1 MRCCDNV
8 LFRLEIFE
16 RRRTSCSGTGTVSH
30 AADRTLSEVG
40 KSARALVERLEG
52 DACRFRGLIE
62 QVFIENHIHIIQSI
76 GLQQL
81 ETTASQQSQRRMN
94 AARWRRIF

>member
-1 MRCCDNV
+1 M
-8 LFRLEIFE
+8 L
-16 RRRTSCSGTGTVSH
+16 H
-30 AADRTLSEVG
+30 AADRILSEFG
-40 KSARALVERLEG
+40 KSAMALVESFEG
-52 DACRFRGLIE
+52 DDSQFGLIE
-62 QVFIENHIHIIQSI
+62 QVFSI

>member
-1 MRCCDNV
+1 M
-8 LFRLEIFE
+8 
-16 RRRTSCSGTGTVSH
+16 SH
-30 AADRTLSEVG
+30 AADRILSEFG
-40 KSARALVERLEG
+40 KSAMALVESFEG
-52 DACRFRGLIE
+52 DDSQFGLIE

-94 AARWRRIF
+94 AARWRQIF